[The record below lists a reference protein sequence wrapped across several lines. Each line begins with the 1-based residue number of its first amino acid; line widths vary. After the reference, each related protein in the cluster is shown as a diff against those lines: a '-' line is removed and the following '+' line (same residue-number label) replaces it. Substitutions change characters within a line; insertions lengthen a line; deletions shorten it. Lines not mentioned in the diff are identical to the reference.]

1 METAARRSAFSEIRM
16 KDREHIDI
24 SGVDEVISYD
34 ENGLCLTVGGSR
46 LVVEGENVHVSSL
59 NVEEGRIVAD
69 GRIRGLSYEDAPR
82 NGGCLFGL
90 FKKQRP

>member
-1 METAARRSAFSEIRM
+1 METSARRFSSSEIRM

-24 SGVDEVISYD
+24 SGVEEVISYD

-46 LVVEGENVHVSSL
+46 LTVDGENIHVSSL

-69 GRIRGLSYEDAPR
+69 GRIRSLSYEDSLQ
-82 NGGCLFGL
+82 GGGFLSGL
-90 FKKQRP
+90 FKKQRQ